1 MYNKITKSKH
11 SLVICPLSTEGGSYH
26 WGVFLC
32 LYSTKTTI
40 TIEMVLQIDE
50 KRDKIGVIKVVIQTV
65 VRNGIKYD
73 GKYRF

>member
-1 MYNKITKSKH
+1 
-11 SLVICPLSTEGGSYH
+11 
-26 WGVFLC
+26 
-32 LYSTKTTI
+32 
-40 TIEMVLQIDE
+40 MVLQIDE